1 MSDTERHHPEIEAAG
16 GLAELLRR
24 ELSTYAGGTEGL
36 EVSTP
41 GSLHWA
47 YVVVGDRS
55 AQATSGGE
63 IYVTSFWESH
73 VHLAHQKARKF
84 TSLAAALSAWL
95 IDRMPASEL
104 ARRMPYVALE
114 EGALAYEAGPAAYIA
129 HRWAALR
136 RQFAEG
142 AAGSGAWEATLL
154 PVVEVAAADPLV
166 GRMHPYISI
175 TRLGVWRG
183 LGPDDDLLPV
193 IDPVRGAPGRFTLC
207 TYPGTPLAEGTAREM
222 VALLAE
228 HVRAADKPR

>member
-1 MSDTERHHPEIEAAG
+1 MSDTARHHPEIEAAG

-129 HRWAALR
+129 HCWAELRAYIASAAADRWLEAA
-136 RQFAEG
+136 
-142 AAGSGAWEATLL
+142 LL

-166 GRMHPYISI
+166 GRMRPFTSMS
-175 TRLGVWRG
+175 RFGVWRG
-183 LGPDDDLLPV
+183 LGPDDVSLPL
-193 IDPVRGAPGRFTLC
+193 IDPRPGERFVLC
-207 TYPGTPLAEGTAREM
+207 TYEGAPLAEGTAREM

-228 HVRAADKPR
+228 HVRAADQPR